1 NECVHHQQFVEMVE
15 GVGVRLNRPDL
26 PFGGLEFSD
35 QTHRLLMVI
44 LQKLCSSHTI
54 LPRKIEDLLIADCG
68 LRIANCG
75 LIVGALSHARG
86 GMVKAGFSDS
96 INPQSAIR
104 NPKIL
109 NTRSS
114 IYILLTYRS
123 ASTMPDGARGGSSRR
138 SRCMEC
144 NLIALKQ
151 CMTYV

>member
-1 NECVHHQQFVEMVE
+1 MVE

-26 PFGGLEFSD
+26 PVGGLEISN
-35 QTHRLLMVI
+35 QAHRLQMVI

-54 LPRKIEDLLIADCG
+54 LPRKIEDRGSKIAS
-68 LRIANCG
+68 
-75 LIVGALSHARG
+75 SHGVETQMSRLY
-86 GMVKAGFSDS
+86 
-96 INPQSAIR
+96 P
-104 NPKIL
+104 IL

-123 ASTMPDGARGGSSRR
+123 ATTMPDGARGRSSRG
-138 SRCMEC
+138 SHCMEC